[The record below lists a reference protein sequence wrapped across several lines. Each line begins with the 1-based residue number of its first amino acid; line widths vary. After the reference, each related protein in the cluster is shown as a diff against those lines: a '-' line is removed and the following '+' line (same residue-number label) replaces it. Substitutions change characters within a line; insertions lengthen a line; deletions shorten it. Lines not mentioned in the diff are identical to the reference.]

1 MRQPTAPANATR
13 TRPSPRLVPGRS
25 LPLASIIPAIGITIS
40 LGSGIQQLSIAMAR
54 TIPSRPVETYRFVIR
69 VISESVK

>member
-1 MRQPTAPANATR
+1 
-13 TRPSPRLVPGRS
+13 

-40 LGSGIQQLSIAMAR
+40 LGRGIQQLSIAMAR
-54 TIPSRPVETYRFVIR
+54 IMPSRPVETYRFVIR

>member
-13 TRPSPRLVPGRS
+13 TSPGKRLVPERI
-25 LPLASIIPAIGITIS
+25 LPLASIIPATGITIS

-54 TIPSRPVETYRFVIR
+54 TMPSRPVETYRFVIR
-69 VISESVK
+69 VVSESVK